1 MSSKIFLPKTIQPS
15 GDSPVQI
22 REAGPPASEPGVDQ
36 APISIL
42 LVDDE
47 PKNLVVLETVLA
59 HPSYRLVK
67 AESGEEALLAL
78 IDSEFALLILDIQ
91 MPGMTGFELAK
102 MIKSRKRTA
111 HVPIIF
117 LTAYYNEDE
126 HVLEGYDS
134 GAVDYLYK
142 PVNPAMLR
150 SKVSVFADLHRKN
163 QACATANVVLTKE
176 IEHRRRV
183 EEQLRELNQNLELRV
198 MERTRELREHAL
210 RLYRANEALEQFA
223 FAASHDL
230 QEPLRNIAI
239 YSELFKNRYGTNLNG
254 EGKMFLETIMEG
266 AQRMTTLVTD
276 LLEYARIDRPGDP
289 PAMADGEEA
298 LARVLR
304 NFGRSVQ
311 ETHATITHD
320 ILPSIPIKAF
330 HLEQLFQ
337 NIIGNALKY
346 RKNEEPPAVHI
357 SAEQLADRWHFAI
370 RDNGIGIAPEYH
382 ALIFGVFKRLHSDRQ
397 EYAGTGMGLA
407 ICQRIVERYGGR
419 IWVESE
425 IGAGATFH
433 FTLPVGEAQV

>member
-1 MSSKIFLPKTIQPS
+1 MTFPPKMHVDA
-15 GDSPVQI
+15 GDTLSAAQDAGVQ
-22 REAGPPASEPGVDQ
+22 E
-36 APISIL
+36 APINIL

-59 HPSYRLVK
+59 HPAYRLVK
-67 AESGEEALLAL
+67 AESAEQALLSL
-78 IDSEFALLILDIQ
+78 IDSDFALLILDIQ

-102 MIKSRKRTA
+102 MIKSRKKTA

-126 HVLEGYDS
+126 HVVEGYDS

-163 QACATANVVLTKE
+163 QVCATANTVLTKE
-176 IEHRRRV
+176 VEHRRRV
-183 EEQLRELNQNLELRV
+183 EEQLRELNQNLEMRV
-198 MERTRELREHAL
+198 AERTRELREHAM

-239 YSELFKNRYGTNLNG
+239 YSELFKHRYGTNLND
-254 EGKMFLETIMEG
+254 EARMFLDTIMEG
-266 AQRMTTLVTD
+266 ARRMTTLVTD
-276 LLEYARIDRPGDP
+276 LLEYAQIDRPGEP
-289 PAMADGEEA
+289 PALADGAEA
-298 LARVLR
+298 LDRVLR
-304 NFGRSVQ
+304 SLARSVQ
-311 ETHATITHD
+311 DTGATVTYD
-320 ILPSIPIKAF
+320 VLPSVPIKAF
-330 HLEQLFQ
+330 HLEQLLQ
-337 NIIGNALKY
+337 NLIGNALKY
-346 RKNEEPPAVHI
+346 RKNEEPPCVHI
-357 SAEQLADRWHFAI
+357 SAEQLGDRWHFAV

-397 EYAGTGMGLA
+397 EYTGTGMGLA
-407 ICQRIVERYGGR
+407 ICQRIVEKYGGR

-425 IGAGATFH
+425 SGKGCTFH
-433 FTLPVGEAQV
+433 FTLPVSAAQI

>member
-1 MSSKIFLPKTIQPS
+1 MSSKTFPKMHLDV
-15 GDSPVQI
+15 GDSIEAASDAGVQ
-22 REAGPPASEPGVDQ
+22 DT
-36 APISIL
+36 PINIL

-67 AESGEEALLAL
+67 AESAEEALLAL

-117 LTAYYNEDE
+117 LTAYYNDDE

-163 QACATANVVLTKE
+163 QACATANTVLTKE
-176 IEHRRRV
+176 VEHRRRI

-198 MERTRELREHAL
+198 AERTRELREHAM

-239 YSELFKNRYGTNLNG
+239 YSELFRSRYGGNLND
-254 EGKMFLETIMEG
+254 EGRMFLETIMEG

-276 LLEYARIDRPGDP
+276 LLDYAQIDRAGEP
-289 PAMADGEEA
+289 PAMADAGEV
-298 LARVLR
+298 LDRVLR
-304 NFGRSVQ
+304 NLARSVK
-311 ETHATITHD
+311 ETRATITFD
-320 ILPSIPIKAF
+320 GLPSVPIKAF
-330 HLEQLFQ
+330 HLEQLLQ
-337 NIIGNALKY
+337 NLIGNALKY
-346 RKNEEPPAVHI
+346 RKSEEAPDVHV
-357 SAEQLADRWHFAI
+357 SAEPLADRWHFAV

-382 ALIFGVFKRLHSDRQ
+382 ALIFGVFKRLHSDRR

-425 IGAGATFH
+425 LGHGATFH
-433 FTLPVGEAQV
+433 FTLPAGAAEV

>member
-1 MSSKIFLPKTIQPS
+1 MSFKAPVSKTHV
-15 GDSPVQI
+15 DV
-22 REAGPPASEPGVDQ
+22 REAVPAASDTGLESD
-36 APISIL
+36 PINIL

-142 PVNPAMLR
+142 PVNPTMLR

-163 QACATANVVLTKE
+163 QACATANTVLTKE
-176 IEHRRRV
+176 VEHRRHV
-183 EEQLRELNQNLELRV
+183 EEQLRELNQHLEHRV
-198 MERTRELREHAL
+198 AERTRELREHAM

-239 YSELFKNRYGTNLNG
+239 YSELFKSRYAANLSG
-254 EGKMFLETIMEG
+254 EAKMFLETIMEG

-276 LLEYARIDRPGDP
+276 LLEYAQIDRPGDP
-289 PAMADGEEA
+289 PAVADGEDV

-304 NFGRSVQ
+304 NLARSMQ
-311 ETHATITHD
+311 ETGATITSD
-320 ILPSIPIKAF
+320 VLPSVPIKAF
-330 HLEQLFQ
+330 HLEQLLQ
-337 NIIGNALKY
+337 NLIGNALKY
-346 RKNEEPPAVHI
+346 RKNEDPPCVHV
-357 SAEQLADRWHFAI
+357 SAEQLADRWHFAV

-382 ALIFGVFKRLHSDRQ
+382 ALIFGVFKRLHSDRH
-397 EYAGTGMGLA
+397 EYSGTGMGLA

-425 IGAGATFH
+425 VGHGATFH
-433 FTLPVGEAQV
+433 FTLPLVALQM